1 MQHFD
6 KIYQRAAKRKG
17 GDAALEALIAGAKP
31 TTDLSALKDSEVL
44 AEMAA
49 CVFRS
54 GFVWKIIA
62 AKWPGFEEAFY
73 NFDTVRCAMLS
84 DEDLEALQR
93 NTAIVRHGSKIA
105 SVRANAQ
112 YVLDVRADHGSLGR
126 FLEQWPDDDFVG
138 LWLHLKK
145 FGSRLGGQTGRYCL
159 RFLGYDAPI
168 FSRDVVSAL
177 IQAGVVDKDPT
188 SKKDLSAA
196 QDAFLEWRTQS
207 ARSLT
212 EISRVLALST
222 G

>member
-112 YVLDVRADHGSLGR
+112 YVLDVRADHGSFGR